1 MLNKIL
7 VAVLLFLMLFVGITT
22 VAVKKRPPQ
31 KTIVTAQGYSET
43 DNTVYSAYKKIGKL
57 RTVTASDQKNK
68 RGVTI
73 IIQPYFAYTAED
85 TEFYE
90 ELSRKNLSLIHISE
104 PTRPY

>member
-43 DNTVYSAYKKIGKL
+43 DNTVYSAYKKIG
-57 RTVTASDQKNK
+57 
-68 RGVTI
+68 
-73 IIQPYFAYTAED
+73 
-85 TEFYE
+85 TEIFKFCPECFKQYLILFQVR
-90 ELSRKNLSLIHISE
+90 ELYSSLLHNRKVQE
-104 PTRPY
+104 